1 MTEGFLP
8 KAPESAVHSRGI
20 STNLGGYC
28 KPFAIPRVHYC
39 QIDNIQPVRVWR
51 VGPAILCTPVPR
63 DGISLLFFLKQT
75 TNRVNQKVCMVRGI
89 FIATLFPVLA
99 NAASLEPATL
109 QAWEQYIESTNSRM
123 EQRLSPGKSFLWV
136 DEAPERLARRGCLH
150 PAG

>member
-75 TNRVNQKVCMVRGI
+75 TNRVNQGLYGPWDLHRDVVFG
-89 FIATLFPVLA
+89 VG
-99 NAASLEPATL
+99 
-109 QAWEQYIESTNSRM
+109 
-123 EQRLSPGKSFLWV
+123 QRRQS
-136 DEAPERLARRGCLH
+136 
-150 PAG
+150 